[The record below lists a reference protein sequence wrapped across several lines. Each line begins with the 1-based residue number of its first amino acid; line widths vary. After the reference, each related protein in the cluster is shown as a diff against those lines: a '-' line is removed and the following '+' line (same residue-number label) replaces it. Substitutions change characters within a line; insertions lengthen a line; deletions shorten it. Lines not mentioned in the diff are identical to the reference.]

1 MDNVKNYLKTVFGKT
16 ITFIQKEQLVQNL
29 TVENIDCEL
38 LTFKLRHDLNRYVL
52 VSFEKK
58 FDIRT
63 KTIKKFMSDIRKK
76 VDAIPVL
83 VFDELRISQ
92 RNVLVGLG
100 AAFVVPQYQIY
111 IPNTM
116 ISLIEKEITKKT
128 YSEYFSVSA
137 QIVYIFI

>member
-16 ITFIQKEQLVQNL
+16 ITFVQEEQLVQNL

-52 VSFEKK
+52 VRFEKK

-76 VDAIPVL
+76 L
-83 VFDELRISQ
+83 MQ
-92 RNVLVGLG
+92 
-100 AAFVVPQYQIY
+100 
-111 IPNTM
+111 
-116 ISLIEKEITKKT
+116 SL
-128 YSEYFSVSA
+128 F
-137 QIVYIFI
+137 